1 MNINIFFSIV
11 SVVLLLIL
19 FAFKPLDI
27 KQQEFTDVP
36 LFSITSFTMHELS
49 QEGLITLMSGTK
61 AVRYENRYTVDNMDY
76 TDNSKE
82 YIANMKSNTGV
93 YKDEI
98 VDLDGDVVYF
108 REDGLTFETQHA
120 IYNKKTTIA
129 RADGKYVLYRAK
141 NVVTGN
147 KLQYNNSLEK
157 VSSKD
162 VIAKY
167 QLKESKK

>member
-1 MNINIFFSIV
+1 MNINIFFTIV
-11 SVVLLLIL
+11 SAILLLIL

-27 KQQEFTDVP
+27 KQQVFTDVP
-36 LFSITSFTMHELS
+36 LFSITSFTMHELN
-49 QEGLITLMSGTK
+49 QEGLITLMNGTK
-61 AVRYENRYTVDNMDY
+61 AVRYEDRYTVDFMDY

-98 VDLDGDVVYF
+98 VDLNGDVVYF

-120 IYNKKTTIA
+120 VYNKKTTIA
-129 RADGKYVLYRAK
+129 YADGKYVLYRGK
-141 NVVTGN
+141 NVVTGDR
-147 KLQYNNSLEK
+147 LQYNNSLERIK
-157 VSSKD
+157 SKN